1 MKKYFNKVLLLLFA
15 LILLAAC
22 KPTPP
27 ETVAVNLFNALTSG
41 DMSYVKENLYFEKN
55 MDYNVVCDYLD
66 LAVKSNDY
74 KERTTGYN
82 ADYKVD
88 RVVYEDDI
96 AWVELQGMSPMGKR
110 VTTVARMV
118 MVDGKWKVDGDY
130 TVLHSFKSRISE

>member
-1 MKKYFNKVLLLLFA
+1 MKKYIDKVLLLLFA

-22 KPTPP
+22 KPVPP

-55 MDYNVVCDYLD
+55 MDYNVVCEYLD
-66 LAVKSNDY
+66 IVVKSKDY
-74 KERTTGYN
+74 KERT
-82 ADYKVD
+82 ADYSADYEVE
-88 RVVYEDDI
+88 RVVYEGDV

-110 VTTVARMV
+110 VATVARMV

-130 TVLHSFKSRISE
+130 TVLHSFKSSIPE

>member
-1 MKKYFNKVLLLLFA
+1 MKKYIDKVLLLLFA
-15 LILLAAC
+15 LILLASC
-22 KPTPP
+22 NPTPP

-74 KERTTGYN
+74 KERTADYS

-88 RVVYEDDI
+88 RVVYEGDV

-110 VTTVARMV
+110 VATVARMV